1 MPRIRKKTSNRQS
14 TNDRKKIS
22 QKARESRK
30 KASKKSKKAPEQWK
44 SKTKKD
50 PGIPNN
56 FPYKD
61 EILKEMQE
69 SRRLAAEEKERQK
82 EQNRARKA
90 SAKNAAS
97 EDVDMDS
104 EEEDDSERKLTAEEV
119 ADGIADITARAFPSS
134 KARSKQ
140 PAVVVVEDEEDEE
153 VPVLLNRDLPD
164 LGKTIDAVDA
174 VVYVLDARDPLPF
187 RSTDL
192 EEVLKSKK
200 KKVMFVLN
208 KIDLCPKESVSAWL
222 STLQSSHPTFPFRSS
237 SAQLPSAHETPS
249 QPRKKASALFP
260 KDDSWASATIISQLD
275 QWATEAPKGTPL
287 SVAVVGVTNVGK
299 SSLINSLAQKSS
311 LPVYSIASCS
321 RGATTTTLPQEVTLD
336 APSGRTIRL
345 IDTPGLAFQN
355 PQAAEQEQEQAD
367 DDEKDARDERRAL
380 DILHRNRGRIDKL
393 KDPKAAASQIIARAS
408 YEDLMLFYN
417 LPAFV
422 KGSVDSF
429 LTGLARSQRL
439 VKKRGEPDLAGACRI
454 VLRDWNTGRFP
465 WYAMPEASSSSADAS
480 VKKTKSKQASSAESA
495 EEVLEKLQS
504 RKEKMMSGGVVK
516 MMPGALE
523 TRKVELTAGWVEDEE
538 EEDED
543 DDEEDV
549 VVHEED
555 VDGDDDEEMDDAEEG
570 DKEEEEEEE
579 EISPPPPPPTKGKR
593 KASTTLQPTK
603 SSKKA
608 AVASESSSIPKPS
621 KTSSKKVAFAAPA
634 SPSTTKE
641 SPKPPK
647 KQLAASKAKVPSAA
661 KTSKKGPV
669 KAKA

>member
-30 KASKKSKKAPEQWK
+30 KASKKAKKAPEQWK

-56 FPYKD
+56 YPYKD

-69 SRRLAAEEKERQK
+69 SRRQAAEEKERQK

-90 SAKNAAS
+90 SAKNVAS

-104 EEEDDSERKLTAEEV
+104 EDEDDSERKLTAEEI

-140 PAVVVVEDEEDEE
+140 PAVVVVEEEEEEDE

-164 LGKTIDAVDA
+164 LEKTIDAADA

-187 RSTDL
+187 RSADL

-222 STLQSSHPTFPFRSS
+222 SALQSSHPTFPFRSS

-249 QPRKKASALFP
+249 QPRKKSSALFP
-260 KDDSWASATIISQLD
+260 KDDSWASAAIISQLD
-275 QWATEAPKGTPL
+275 QWASNAPKGAPL

-299 SSLINSLAQKSS
+299 SSLINSLAHKSS

-355 PQAAEQEQEQAD
+355 SQAAAEEDQEEAND
-367 DDEKDARDERRAL
+367 DDKEARDERRAL

-422 KGSVDSF
+422 KGNVDSF

-465 WYAMPEASSSSADAS
+465 WYAMPEASSSSPD
-480 VKKTKSKQASSAESA
+480 KKKSKQASSAESA

-504 RKEKMMSGGVVK
+504 RKEKMMSGGIVK
-516 MMPGALE
+516 MAPGAVE

-538 EEDED
+538 EDEDED
-543 DDEEDV
+543 DDEDV
-549 VVHEED
+549 VVGEED
-555 VDGDDDEEMDDAEEG
+555 VDGDDDDEMDDDEE
-570 DKEEEEEEE
+570 DEEEEEEE
-579 EISPPPPPPTKGKR
+579 EEDSPPPPPPTKGKR
-593 KASTTLQPTK
+593 KASSTLQPTK

-608 AVASESSSIPKPS
+608 AIASESSSIPKPS

-641 SPKPPK
+641 SSKPPK
-647 KQLAASKAKVPSAA
+647 KQLAASKTKLPSAT
-661 KTSKKGPV
+661 KTSKKGPI